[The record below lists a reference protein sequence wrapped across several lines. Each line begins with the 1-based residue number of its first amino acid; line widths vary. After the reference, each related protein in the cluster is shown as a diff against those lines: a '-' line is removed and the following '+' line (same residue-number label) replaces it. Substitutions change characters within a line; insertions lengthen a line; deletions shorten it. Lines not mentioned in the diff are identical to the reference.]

1 MNGTMEPRAAAG
13 TPRVTEAARDLAM
26 IDQVPEYARA
36 LLLRVDDAYYLA
48 LVPAGH
54 EIDLEAAGD
63 LLGKHPVE
71 RASDAELA
79 QAFPEAPHGV
89 VPAYGT
95 RQRLATVADIH
106 LLARPNVCVHGLCDA
121 CQHEVSLEDF
131 IRQANPSFGLIS
143 SEHRG
148 Q

>member
-1 MNGTMEPRAAAG
+1 MNGTMEPRAHASA
-13 TPRVTEAARDLAM
+13 PSAARPAT
-26 IDQVPEYARA
+26 INQAPEYARA

-54 EIDLEAAGD
+54 EIDLEAVGD

-71 RASDAELA
+71 RASDVELA
-79 QAFPEAPHGV
+79 QAFPEAPPDL

-95 RQRLATVADIH
+95 NQRLATVADIH
-106 LLARPNVCVHGLCDA
+106 LLARPNVCVRGLCNA

-131 IRQANPSFGLIS
+131 SRQANPRFGLIS
-143 SEHRG
+143 SELGGR
-148 Q
+148 